1 MRTVVLGPRPAELDA
16 LIARRK
22 ALGLDTF
29 DEVWEGEYHMAPAA
43 NSWHAWLDQQLAE
56 VLGPVARR
64 AGLITVGPFNLGSP
78 DDFRVPDRGLLR
90 VSPGATWLPTAAM
103 VVEIESPDDETWD
116 KLGFYAS
123 HGVDEVLVASPA
135 GRSLTWLVRQG
146 GAYVGTDHSALLGP
160 ESAGLGARI
169 DWPPTG

>member
-16 LIARRK
+16 LIARRQS
-22 ALGLDTF
+22 LGLDTF

-43 NSWHAWLDQQLAE
+43 HGWHGRLGHQLA
-56 VLGPVARR
+56 VLLDPLAHR
-64 AGLITVGPFNLGSP
+64 AGLIAMGPFNLGEP
-78 DDFRVPDRGLLR
+78 GNFRVPDGGLLR
-90 VSPGATWLPTAAM
+90 GSPGATWFATAAM
-103 VVEIESPDDETWD
+103 VVEVESPDDETWD

-146 GAYVGTDHSALLGP
+146 GGYVEVEHSALLGP